1 MTSGYL
7 YMALAL
13 LGFSA
18 LGVLH
23 KLADTFDCRPR
34 AVNALL
40 AATSLMLN
48 AGSLAFRR
56 QPLTSPS
63 EVWTIALPYR
73 GAASVAILA
82 FQAGIRYGSIAT
94 SWLAINLSA
103 GIPTVASIL
112 YYSEQVTAV
121 RAAALGLIPVSLFLL
136 WKDKRDQE
144 RTALEVAA
152 KATNLGGAPQA

>member
-7 YMALAL
+7 YMAFAL

-23 KLADTFDCRPR
+23 KLADTFDCHPR

-40 AATSLMLN
+40 AATSLLLT
-48 AGSLAFRR
+48 AAILAVRG
-56 QPLTSPS
+56 QPLSAPS
-63 EVWTIALPYR
+63 EVWTIAVPF
-73 GAASVAILA
+73 GISASIAILA

-112 YYSEQVTAV
+112 YYSEHVTPV
-121 RAAALGLIPVSLFLL
+121 RAAALGLIPVSLILL
-136 WKDKRDQE
+136 WKDKREQE
-144 RTALEVAA
+144 RSVKTVAPA
-152 KATNLGGAPQA
+152 AGLGEATRP